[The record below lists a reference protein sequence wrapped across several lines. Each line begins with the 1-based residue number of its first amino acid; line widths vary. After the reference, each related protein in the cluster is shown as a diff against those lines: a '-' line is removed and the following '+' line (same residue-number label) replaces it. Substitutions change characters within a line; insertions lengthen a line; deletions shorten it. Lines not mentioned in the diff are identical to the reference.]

1 MKRFQRHMALTLM
14 VCVALAVAAC
24 GGSATA
30 GSPNSGGGGASG
42 GATAA
47 PTATPKPKPT
57 AVPKITVAFCQGI
70 MTVAQANQIMNPP
83 TSATTIRVDAPASGG
98 GSCNYEYKP
107 FHSVVSIVFGPTV
120 IDASNPQAVLAAL
133 DKQIPQSA
141 NATFTT
147 TPVSGVGD
155 TAQFLTVVFAAL
167 PTKMAS
173 MQVIYGKIAFSCD
186 NFNVQGASFA
196 TEQTSLTQVCKQYIS
211 QL

>member
-1 MKRFQRHMALTLM
+1 MKRFQASVLFSLLM
-14 VCVALAVAAC
+14 CVSLAVAAC
-24 GGSATA
+24 SSGATA
-30 GSPNSGGGGASG
+30 GSPTGGGASAA
-42 GATAA
+42 ATAA

-70 MTVAQANQIMNPP
+70 MTVAQANQIMHPP
-83 TSATTIRVDAPASGG
+83 TPATTIRVDAPASGG

-120 IDASNPQAVLAAL
+120 IDVSNPQAAFAAA
-133 DKQIPQSA
+133 DKQLPQSA

-155 TAQFLTVVFAAL
+155 AAQFVTGVIIQL
-167 PTKMAS
+167 PLKLAS
-173 MQVIYGKIAFSCD
+173 LQVIYGKILLSCA
-186 NFNVQGASFA
+186 NFNVQGSSFA
-196 TEQTSLTQVCKQYIS
+196 TQKTYLTQVCQQYVS